1 MKEIHLFG
9 AMSEH
14 WQVLTSFFNFKNWGC
29 FCIFPLVFRFFIFY
43 YGHSFA
49 DFDNGLLRPLDL
61 VCFAICKQKLHYETK
76 KTCIFYVL
84 LWHVFQNPE
93 KFDEVL
99 AFYFI
104 LQLAVVYLLADV
116 Y

>member
-76 KTCIFYVL
+76 
-84 LWHVFQNPE
+84 NPE